1 MSAPCAQQII
11 SSMKIIMGEDGT
23 SEGKFLKSQNYDVAI
38 GVRGGGGAGAPP
50 PSLVRTTTY
59 SGNFKFYL
67 GN

>member
-1 MSAPCAQQII
+1 
-11 SSMKIIMGEDGT
+11 MKIIMGEDGT

-38 GVRGGGGAGAPP
+38 GVRGGGGGGGGRCPP